1 MPVDSPN
8 NGESE
13 HLYERLER
21 VFPSYLTAYG
31 KKRLSDHLRAYPD
44 DRHYYSYSRSWDE
57 QRGPLQGDG
66 WSGFTKLDFNTSER
80 RIISGIVVS
89 NSCDID
95 EENVSLRERNIVF
108 APIIPLAT
116 YEARLRALDDVSS
129 AKIGSHLDSIRKQYK
144 SEIFYLPESSMTPE
158 SIVPFDDIAIQ
169 PLFSF
174 VEADDR
180 RRLFRF
186 NNYGFYLF
194 LMKLSISY
202 CRFGENLDRGD

>member
-13 HLYERLER
+13 HLHDRLER
-21 VFPSYLTAYG
+21 IFPDYLTAYG
-31 KKRLSDHLRAYPD
+31 KKRLSDHIRAYPD
-44 DRHYYSYSRSWDE
+44 DKHYYSYSKSWDE
-57 QRGPLQGDG
+57 QPGLLQGDG
-66 WSGFTKLDFNTSER
+66 WSGFTKLDFNTTER
-80 RIISGIVVS
+80 PIISGIVVS

-95 EENVSLRERNIVF
+95 EDNVSLRERNVVF

-116 YEARLRALDDVSS
+116 YEARLRALADVSS
-129 AKIGSHLDSIRKQYK
+129 ERIESHLDSVRKQHK

-158 SIVPFDDIAIQ
+158 SIVPFDDVATQ

-174 VEADDR
+174 AQFDGR
-180 RRLFRF
+180 RRLFRL
-186 NNYGFYLF
+186 NDYGFYVF
-194 LMKLSISY
+194 LMKFSISF